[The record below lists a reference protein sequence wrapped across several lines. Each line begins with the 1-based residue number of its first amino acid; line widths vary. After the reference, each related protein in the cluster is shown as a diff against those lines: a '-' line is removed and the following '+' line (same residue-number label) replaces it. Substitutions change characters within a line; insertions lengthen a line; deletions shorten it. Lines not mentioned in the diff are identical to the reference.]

1 MESVRPL
8 TNPIVASPKG
18 WQVIAVDLDGTLLD
32 RQHRLHPEDIA
43 ALQAARDAGLHVA
56 LCTGRTSLESQRV
69 AQTLGLSGPGIYV
82 NGSTISDMITG
93 QSIYCH
99 RMPAPLAEEIVN
111 FWGSRG
117 HAVLVLAD
125 DAATGLPVYIRTCH
139 AAPHPATVDWLIANK
154 MKALIQEQIEPR
166 YLDRIVRLGI
176 VVDIKDAPAMERAL
190 VRHFGERIFSYSI
203 YAAVYDCQVIE
214 AFGRRVTKW
223 TGIQT
228 LCRHLGVDPRHAV
241 AIGDDVND
249 IPMLEEA
256 TLSFAMA
263 SANPLVKDKAKK
275 LTGPQHEAGVANAV
289 RGILA
294 GKW

>member
-1 MESVRPL
+1 MESVVPV
-8 TNPIVASPKG
+8 NSPISASPRG
-18 WQVIAVDLDGTLLD
+18 WQVIAIDLDGTLLD

-43 ALQAARDAGLHVA
+43 AVQEARDAGLHVA
-56 LCTGRTSLESQRV
+56 ICTGRTSLESQAV
-69 AQTLGLSGPGIYV
+69 ARALELTGPGIFV
-82 NGSTISDMITG
+82 NGSTIADMATG
-93 QSIYCH
+93 QSLFCH
-99 RMPAPLAEEIVN
+99 MIPKPLAEEIVD

-125 DAATGLPVYIRTCH
+125 DAESGLPVYIRTCH
-139 AAPHPATVDWLIANK
+139 AAPHPATVDWLIVNK
-154 MKALIQEQIEPR
+154 MKALIQERIEPR

-176 VVDIKDAPAMERAL
+176 VVDVKDALAMERAL
-190 VRHFGERIFSYSI
+190 VKHFGERIFSYSI

-223 TGIQT
+223 SGIQK
-228 LCRHLGVDPRHAV
+228 LCQHLGVDSLRAV

-256 TLSFAMA
+256 SLSFAMA
-263 SANPLVKDKAKK
+263 SANDLVKSKAKR
-275 LTGPQHEAGVANAV
+275 LTNPQNEGGVAMAI
-289 RGILA
+289 RGILN